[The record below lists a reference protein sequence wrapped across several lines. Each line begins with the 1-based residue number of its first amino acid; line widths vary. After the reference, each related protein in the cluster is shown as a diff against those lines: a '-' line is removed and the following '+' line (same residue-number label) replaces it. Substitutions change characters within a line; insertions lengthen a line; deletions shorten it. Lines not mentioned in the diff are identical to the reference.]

1 MYDFIITGA
10 VLVDGRQVDIAIND
24 GKIAAISA
32 AITED
37 KENQTKSQIYSAKK
51 VLDLAGKYYLSAGWI
66 DSHVHCYPASPIY
79 HDEADLV
86 GVASGVTTVVDAG
99 STGAN
104 DVDDFYRLTRAAKTH
119 VYAFLN
125 IAKTGIVTQNEL
137 ADMAQIDKQSIRQ
150 AITRNPGFIIGIK
163 ARMSS
168 SVVGKNGI
176 KPLVCAKE
184 IQQENNQLPLMV
196 HIGNNPPDL
205 DEIADLLTQGD
216 IITHCYNG
224 KPNRILTPAG
234 ALRESIQRA
243 LKRGVLLDVGHGSAS
258 FSFDVAELAIKQG
271 IYPHT
276 ISSDI
281 YCRNRLNGP
290 VHSLATV
297 MSKFFTIGLS
307 LEQIIRCV
315 TEHAAQALRLS
326 HKGVLDAG
334 YDADF
339 TIFELKQQPQVFS
352 DSEGKSVTGEKSL
365 VPLAAVVAGD
375 LVLTDEGKSKDVFSL

>member
-1 MYDFIITGA
+1 MHDFIITRA
-10 VLVDGRQVDIAIND
+10 VLVDGRQVDITIND
-24 GKIAAISA
+24 GKITAISA
-32 AITED
+32 AIPAV
-37 KENQTKSQIYSAKK
+37 ENNPSASPLYPAKK

-66 DSHVHCYPASPIY
+66 DSHVHCYSASPIY

-104 DVDDFYRLTRAAKTH
+104 DIDDFYRLTRAAKTH

-137 ADMAQIDKQSIRQ
+137 ADMAQIDKQSVTQ
-150 AITRNPGFIIGIK
+150 AIARNPGFIIGIK

-176 KPLVCAKE
+176 KPLIRAKE

-234 ALRESIQRA
+234 ALRDSIQRA

-271 IYPHT
+271 IHPHT

-281 YCRNRLNGP
+281 YCRNRINGP

-307 LEQIIRCV
+307 LEQVINCV
-315 TEHAAQALRLS
+315 TENAAQALRLR
-326 HKGVLDAG
+326 HKGVLAEG
-334 YDADF
+334 YDADL

-352 DSEGKSVTGEKSL
+352 DSEGKSVTGEQFL

-375 LVLTDEGKSKDVFSL
+375 VVLTDEGKLKDVFSL

>member
-1 MYDFIITGA
+1 MHDFIITRA
-10 VLVDGRQVDIAIND
+10 LLVNGHQVDIAIND
-24 GKIAAISA
+24 GKITAVSATIAAV
-32 AITED
+32 
-37 KENQTKSQIYSAKK
+37 ENNQIESHFYPAKK
-51 VLDLAGKYYLSAGWI
+51 VLDLAGRYYLSAGWI

-104 DVDDFYRLTRAAKTH
+104 DIDDFYRLTRAAKTH

-137 ADMAQIDKQSIRQ
+137 ADMAQIDKQSVSQ
-150 AITRNPGFIIGIK
+150 AIARNPDFIIGIK

-176 KPLVCAKE
+176 KPLIRAKE

-258 FSFDVAELAIKQG
+258 FSFEVAELAIKQG

-281 YCRNRLNGP
+281 YCRNRISGP
-290 VHSLATV
+290 VHSLASV
-297 MSKFFTIGLS
+297 MSKFFTIGLN
-307 LEQIIRCV
+307 LEQVISCV
-315 TEHAAQALRLS
+315 TENAAQALRLS
-326 HKGVLDAG
+326 HKGVVAEG
-334 YDADF
+334 YDADL

-352 DSEGKSVTGEKSL
+352 DSEGKSVTGEQYL

-375 LVLTDEGKSKDVFSL
+375 LVLTDEGKLKDVFSL

>member
-10 VLVDGRQVDIAIND
+10 LLVDGRQVDIAINN
-24 GKIAAISA
+24 GKIVAVSA

-137 ADMAQIDKQSIRQ
+137 ADMAQIDKQSVTE
-150 AITRNPGFIIGIK
+150 AIARNPGFILGIK

-176 KPLVCAKE
+176 KPLVRAKE

-297 MSKFFTIGLS
+297 MSKFFTLGLS
-307 LEQIIRCV
+307 LEQVIRCV
-315 TEHAAQALRLS
+315 TENAAHALRLTD
-326 HKGVLDAG
+326 KGVLDTG

-339 TIFELKQQPQVFS
+339 TIFDLKQQPQVFN
-352 DSEGKSVTGEKSL
+352 DSEGKSVTGEKYL
-365 VPLAAVVAGD
+365 LPLAAVVAGD
-375 LVLTDEGKSKDVFSL
+375 LVLTDEGKSKNVFSL

>member
-1 MYDFIITGA
+1 MHDFIITRA

-24 GKIAAISA
+24 GKITAVSA
-32 AITED
+32 ASSNA
-37 KENQTKSQIYSAKK
+37 ENNPTGSPFYPAKK

-79 HDEADLV
+79 HDEADLI

-137 ADMAQIDKQSIRQ
+137 ADMAQIDKQSVSQ
-150 AITRNPGFIIGIK
+150 AIARNPGFIIGIK

-168 SVVGKNGI
+168 SVVGQNGI
-176 KPLVCAKE
+176 KPLIRAKE
-184 IQQENNQLPLMV
+184 IQQENHQLPLMV

-258 FSFDVAELAIKQG
+258 FSFDVAALAIKQG

-281 YCRNRLNGP
+281 YCRNRINGP

-297 MSKFFTIGLS
+297 MSKFFTVGLS
-307 LEQIIRCV
+307 LEQVIDCV
-315 TEHAAQALRLS
+315 TQNAAQALRLS
-326 HKGVLDAG
+326 QKGKLAEG
-334 YDADF
+334 YDADL
-339 TIFELKQQPQVFS
+339 TIFELKQQPQVFN
-352 DSEGKSVTGEKSL
+352 DSEGKSVTGEKYL

-375 LVLTDEGKSKDVFSL
+375 VVLTDEGKSKDVFSL

>member
-1 MYDFIITGA
+1 MHDFIITRA
-10 VLVDGRQVDIAIND
+10 VLVDGRQVDITIND
-24 GKIAAISA
+24 GKITAISA
-32 AITED
+32 AIPAV
-37 KENQTKSQIYSAKK
+37 ENNPSASPLYPAKK

-104 DVDDFYRLTRAAKTH
+104 DIDDFYRLTRAAKTH

-137 ADMAQIDKQSIRQ
+137 ADMAQIDKQSVTQ
-150 AITRNPGFIIGIK
+150 AIARNPGFIIGIK

-176 KPLVCAKE
+176 KPLIRAKE

-234 ALRESIQRA
+234 ALRDSIQRA

-271 IYPHT
+271 IHPHT

-281 YCRNRLNGP
+281 YCRNRISGP

-307 LEQIIRCV
+307 LEQVINCV
-315 TEHAAQALRLS
+315 TENAAQALRLR
-326 HKGVLDAG
+326 HKGVLAEG
-334 YDADF
+334 YDADL

-352 DSEGKSVTGEKSL
+352 DSEGKSVTGEQFL

-375 LVLTDEGKSKDVFSL
+375 VVLTDEGKLKDVFSL

>member
-24 GKIAAISA
+24 GKIVAVNAAISA
-32 AITED
+32 DI
-37 KENQTKSQIYSAKK
+37 ENQTKSPVYSAKK

-125 IAKTGIVTQNEL
+125 IAKTGILTQNEL
-137 ADMAQIDKQSIRQ
+137 SDMAQIDKQSVRQ
-150 AITRNPGFIIGIK
+150 AIARNPGFIIGIK

-176 KPLVCAKE
+176 KPLVRAKE
-184 IQQENNQLPLMV
+184 IQKENNQLPLMV

-205 DEIADLLTQGD
+205 DEIADLLTSGD

-234 ALRESIQRA
+234 TLRESVQRA
-243 LKRGVLLDVGHGSAS
+243 IKRGVLLDVGHGSAS
-258 FSFDVAELAIKQG
+258 FSFDVAEIAIKQG
-271 IYPHT
+271 IYPDT

-307 LEQIIRCV
+307 LEQVIRCV
-315 TEHAAQALRLS
+315 TENAAQALRLT
-326 HKGVLDAG
+326 HKGVLDVG
-334 YDADF
+334 YDADL
-339 TIFELKQQPQVFS
+339 TIFELKQQPQVFN
-352 DSEGKSVTGEKSL
+352 DSEGKSVTGEKYL
-365 VPLAAVVAGD
+365 LPLAAIVAGD
-375 LVLTDEGKSKDVFSL
+375 VVLTDEGKLRNVFSL

>member
-1 MYDFIITGA
+1 M
-10 VLVDGRQVDIAIND
+10 
-24 GKIAAISA
+24 
-32 AITED
+32 
-37 KENQTKSQIYSAKK
+37 
-51 VLDLAGKYYLSAGWI
+51 LDLAGKYYLSAGWI

-86 GVASGVTTVVDAG
+86 GVGSGVTTVVDAG

-125 IAKTGIVTQNEL
+125 IAKTGIATQNEL
-137 ADMAQIDKQSIRQ
+137 ADMAQIDKQSVTE
-150 AITRNPGFIIGIK
+150 AIARNPGFILGIK

-176 KPLVCAKE
+176 KPLVRAKE

-297 MSKFFTIGLS
+297 MSKFFTLGLS
-307 LEQIIRCV
+307 LEQVIRCV
-315 TEHAAQALRLS
+315 TENAAHALRLTD
-326 HKGVLDAG
+326 KGVLDTG

-339 TIFELKQQPQVFS
+339 TIFELKQQPQVFN
-352 DSEGKSVTGEKSL
+352 DSEGKSVTGEKYL

>member
-10 VLVDGRQVDIAIND
+10 LLVDGRQVDIAINN
-24 GKIAAISA
+24 GKIVAVSA

-86 GVASGVTTVVDAG
+86 GVGSGVTTVVDAG

-125 IAKTGIVTQNEL
+125 IAKTGIATQNEL
-137 ADMAQIDKQSIRQ
+137 ADMAQIDKQSVTE
-150 AITRNPGFIIGIK
+150 AIARNPGFILGIK

-176 KPLVCAKE
+176 KPLVRAKE

-297 MSKFFTIGLS
+297 MSKFFTLGLS
-307 LEQIIRCV
+307 LEQVIRCV
-315 TEHAAQALRLS
+315 TENAAHALRLTD
-326 HKGVLDAG
+326 KGVLDTG

-339 TIFELKQQPQVFS
+339 TIFELKQQPQVFN
-352 DSEGKSVTGEKSL
+352 DSEGKSVTGEKYL